1 MEKTQF
7 NPKSGYF
14 TIELPYYSIA
24 KKLKVKKTKEG
35 KYLLSKD
42 ISDLM
47 SCNNNKIC
55 EIEYKENFVTCL
67 PDCASSHTKFSP
79 KTELILKEKN
89 GIIKDIKTG
98 EVILDNRY
106 K

>member
-55 EIEYKENFVTCL
+55 ETRKILLLVY
-67 PDCASSHTKFSP
+67 
-79 KTELILKEKN
+79 LIAPA
-89 GIIKDIKTG
+89 
-98 EVILDNRY
+98 VIQNSAQ
-106 K
+106 KQS